1 MIINTLHKFLLK
13 TTKKDGFILFWSDLF
28 TQVQDVF
35 INKYKPCGRIKIPS
49 AIYVK

>member
-1 MIINTLHKFLLK
+1 MIINTLHKFLL
-13 TTKKDGFILFWSDLF
+13 KKDGFILFWSDLF